1 MANSD
6 WLLLGEIYV
15 KDQTSGIT
23 RPTRRL
29 NFANKKV
36 KENIFAYAMLA
47 PDIIGLA
54 IFIFLPI
61 LIALFVS
68 FNDWNALEPM
78 KFAGFKNYK
87 DALTDAEWWHSLT
100 TTIIYTFMYVPMVY
114 CISLLMALFI
124 NSIPGKAQEFFRT
137 MYFVPYAISTVVA
150 AMIWKF
156 MFDPQRGFINDIL
169 RIFGIEAQ
177 SFLGDTKQALFCIAL
192 ISAWLVIGYYSIIFL
207 AALKDIPVSYY
218 EAARLDGANP
228 FQIFARITF
237 PLLKE
242 VNAFVLVVTT
252 IASFQVF
259 DVIKILTNGGPAN
272 VTNVSVFYIY
282 RNSFDYMKLG
292 YSSALAFLLF
302 VIIFIFSFMLLKI
315 TKGHS
320 DD

>member
-1 MANSD
+1 MKNQ
-6 WLLLGEIYV
+6 
-15 KDQTSGIT
+15 KSGIIA
-23 RPTRRL
+23 PTRKL
-29 NFANKKV
+29 HFVNKKV

-78 KFAGFKNYK
+78 KFAGLQNYK
-87 DALTDAEWWHSLT
+87 EALADIEWWNSIK
-100 TTIIYTFMYVPMVY
+100 TTIIYTLMYVPMVY
-114 CISLLMALFI
+114 CISLLIALFI

-169 RIFGIEAQ
+169 WIFGIEPQ
-177 SFLGDTKQALFCIAL
+177 SFLGDPQQALFCIAF

-207 AALKDIPVSYY
+207 TALKDIPVSYY
-218 EAARLDGANP
+218 EAAKLDGANT
-228 FQIFARITF
+228 FRTFTSITF

-242 VNAFVLVVTT
+242 VNAFVLVITT

-272 VTNVSVFYIY
+272 ATNVSVFYIY

-302 VIIFIFSFMLLKI
+302 IIIFVFSFMLLKM